1 MFNPTQP
8 FQYSIDVAASLY
20 RNKSSQS
27 DITKEIQKSI
37 EKFFS
42 DNGKSY
48 EFFVRDM
55 GYLKMGIYHSN
66 GQDITTIIDS
76 KGDVT
81 GIHLNMNQPYSE
93 ELLKEA
99 YYTKSLFNA
108 PVFAMMWLTDVNKAT
123 LNFISLEDY
132 KKMDNPQYRQFQN
145 RMNYLDNL
153 INENGGVNWDD

>member
-1 MFNPTQP
+1 MFNPTHP
-8 FQYSIDVAASLY
+8 FQYSIDVAVSLY
-20 RNKSSQS
+20 RTKSSQS

-37 EKFFS
+37 ETFFS
-42 DNGKSY
+42 DNGLSY
-48 EFFVRDM
+48 DYFVRDM

-76 KGDVT
+76 NGDVK

-99 YYTKSLFNA
+99 YYAKSLFNA

>member
-20 RNKSSQS
+20 RTKSCQS
-27 DITKEIQKSI
+27 EITKEIQSSV
-37 EKFFS
+37 EKFFAE
-42 DNGKSY
+42 NNLSY
-48 EFFVRDM
+48 DYFVRDM

-66 GQDITTIIDS
+66 IQDITTVIDG
-76 KGDVT
+76 KGDIT

-99 YYTKSLFNA
+99 YYEKALFNA
-108 PVFAMMWLTDVNKAT
+108 AVFVMIWLTDVNNAT

-132 KKMDNPQYRQFQN
+132 KKMDNPHYRQFQN

-153 INENGGVNWDD
+153 INENGGVNWND